1 MNSSN
6 ESAKKITSFS
16 AAVVPNSEEMPRHI
30 QVRDG
35 IMAAIRAGEFAP
47 GERLPGEREWATR
60 FGVSHMT
67 ARRAVGQLV
76 EMDLLERRPQIGTY
90 VRSRGSK
97 RLASVTVNLIY
108 PLQAFGFIEQ
118 FVQSF
123 LVGLEKRGWHHH
135 AIHLQSGRESAVLR
149 ALATNEPAIIV
160 PPETGFNPR
169 MEAALMTAQGRVILI
184 GNRLP
189 ASAATSIMADD
200 ARAIRLLMKHL
211 QSAGHRKIA
220 IISKQP
226 THTVDKVQIA
236 TWKACCAAYATPRE
250 LRNRLIHVEVRRDVP
265 EAVSMRAA
273 VRDYL
278 ASPGAD
284 ATALICLTD
293 TCALG
298 TLAACRELGRAVPAQ
313 MSVVASCNTTLLE
326 MINPPVT
333 CADVHI
339 ERHVERA
346 LELIEA
352 TLAGN
357 RTSANEELIAPTLV
371 IRESVAPLIGE
382 PGQAVN
388 NGII

>member
-6 ESAKKITSFS
+6 ESAKKSPSFS

-47 GERLPGEREWATR
+47 GERLPGEREWAVR

-67 ARRAVGQLV
+67 ARRAVSAMV
-76 EMDLLERRPQIGTY
+76 EADLLERRPQSGTY
-90 VRSRGSK
+90 VRAGGSK

-118 FVQSF
+118 FVQCF
-123 LVGLEKRGWHHH
+123 LVELEKRGWHHH

-149 ALATNEPAIIV
+149 ALATDEPAIIV

-169 MEAALMTAQGRVILI
+169 MEAALLAAKGRVTLI

-189 ASAATSIMADD
+189 TGAATSIMADD
-200 ARAIRLLMKHL
+200 ERAIRLLMEHL
-211 QSAGHRKIA
+211 QNAGHRKIA

-226 THTVDKVQIA
+226 DHTVEQVQIA
-236 TWKACCAAYATPRE
+236 TWKACSAAWATPRE
-250 LRNRLIHVEVRRDVP
+250 LRGRLIHVEVRSDVP
-265 EAVSMRAA
+265 EAISMRAA

-278 ASPGAD
+278 TSPGAD

-293 TCALG
+293 TCALA
-298 TLAACRELGRAVPAQ
+298 TLAACRELERAVPAQ

-352 TLAGN
+352 TLENKSVAG
-357 RTSANEELIAPTLV
+357 ADELIVPSLV
-371 IRESVAPLIGE
+371 VRQSVAPPIDL
-382 PGQAVN
+382 
-388 NGII
+388 

>member
-1 MNSSN
+1 M
-6 ESAKKITSFS
+6 
-16 AAVVPNSEEMPRHI
+16 
-30 QVRDG
+30 
-35 IMAAIRAGEFAP
+35 
-47 GERLPGEREWATR
+47 
-60 FGVSHMT
+60 
-67 ARRAVGQLV
+67 
-76 EMDLLERRPQIGTY
+76 LERRPQSGTY
-90 VRSRGSK
+90 VRAGGSK

-118 FVQSF
+118 FVQYF

-135 AIHLQSGRESAVLR
+135 AIHLQSGRENAVVR
-149 ALATNEPAIIV
+149 ALATNEPAIIL
-160 PPETGFNPR
+160 PPETGLDRR
-169 MEAALMTAQGRVILI
+169 MEAALFKAKGRIIII
-184 GNRLP
+184 GNRLS
-189 ASAATSIMADD
+189 AGAATSIMADD
-200 ARAIRLLMKHL
+200 ARAIRLLMEHL
-211 QSAGHRKIA
+211 QSVGHRKIA

-226 THTVDKVQIA
+226 DHTVEQVQIA
-236 TWKACCAAYATPRE
+236 TWKACCAAYATPQE
-250 LRNRLIHVEVRRDVP
+250 LRDRLIYVEVRRDVP

-293 TCALG
+293 TCALA
-298 TLAACRELGRAVPAQ
+298 TLAACRELGLAVPAQ

-352 TLAGN
+352 TLENKFVA
-357 RTSANEELIAPTLV
+357 SADELIVPSLV
-371 IRESVAPLIGE
+371 ARESVAPPE
-382 PGQAVN
+382 RQY
-388 NGII
+388 